1 MSTGTFSMD
10 IQTEP
15 FLLVVSLGTAVIAI
29 SFALDILWAHVIPL
43 RSFYYAI
50 RAPGVIVHECSHILG
65 CIITGAK
72 IKKVV
77 FFSEEGGSVTY
88 TSSKIPYIGDVV
100 ISTAPLVCIPIVL
113 AGFTWVFSQYLGCV
127 FPPMPIAVNSMDTLL
142 GLVVTITTLFTQ
154 NLIVR
159 FNPWFIVYLYLTVT
173 LVLSLAPSAQD
184 MKNAAVG
191 IGIIL
196 FVCILILLSS
206 LPSLVSILESIIRLI
221 GIGFTF
227 GLMFEIIAL
236 AISTPLMVWYLY
248 KRF

>member
-1 MSTGTFSMD
+1 MN
-10 IQTEP
+10 IPTEP
-15 FLLVVSLGTAVIAI
+15 FLLVVLLGTGVIAI
-29 SFALDILWAHVIPL
+29 SFALDILWAQVMPL
-43 RSFYYAI
+43 RSLYYAI

-72 IKKVV
+72 IKKIV

-88 TSSKIPYIGDVV
+88 TSSKIPYVGDVV

-113 AGFTWVFSQYLGCV
+113 AGLTWVFSQYLGCV
-127 FPPMPIAVNSMDTLL
+127 FPPMLIAVNSMDTLL
-142 GLVVTITTLFTQ
+142 GLVITITILFTQ
-154 NLIVR
+154 NLVVR

-184 MKNAAVG
+184 MKNAAIG
-191 IGIIL
+191 MGIIL
-196 FVCILILLSS
+196 IAGIMILLSS

-236 AISTPLMVWYLY
+236 VISSPLMIWYLY
-248 KRF
+248 KHF

>member
-1 MSTGTFSMD
+1 MD

-15 FLLVVSLGTAVIAI
+15 FLLVVLLGSGVIAI
-29 SFALDILWAHVIPL
+29 SFALDILWAHVMPL

-65 CIITGAK
+65 CFITGAK

-88 TSSKIPYIGDVV
+88 TTSKIPYIGDVV

-113 AGFTWVFSQYLGCV
+113 AGLTWIFSQYLGCV
-127 FPPMPIAVNSMDTLL
+127 FPPTPVAVNSIDTLL
-142 GLVVTITTLFTQ
+142 GLVIAITILFTQ
-154 NLIVR
+154 NLVVR

-173 LVLSLAPSAQD
+173 LVLSLAPSVQD
-184 MKNAAVG
+184 MKNAVVG

-196 FVCILILLSS
+196 LACILILLSS
-206 LPSLVSILESIIRLI
+206 LPSLVSFLKSILRLI

-236 AISTPLMVWYLY
+236 LISTPLVVWYLSR
-248 KRF
+248 RF

>member
-1 MSTGTFSMD
+1 MSIGTFSMD
-10 IQTEP
+10 IPTEP
-15 FLLVVSLGTAVIAI
+15 FLIVILLGIGVIAI
-29 SFALDILWAHVIPL
+29 SLALDVLWAHVVPL
-43 RSFYYAI
+43 RSFYYVI

-77 FFSEEGGSVTY
+77 FFSEKGGSVTY

-100 ISTAPLVCIPIVL
+100 ISTAPLVCIPLVL
-113 AGFTWVFSQYLGCV
+113 AGCTWVFSQYLGCV
-127 FPPMPIAVNSMDTLL
+127 FPPMSITVDSMDALL
-142 GLVVTITTLFTQ
+142 GMVITITTLFTQ

-184 MKNAAVG
+184 MKNAAIG
-191 IGIIL
+191 MGIIL
-196 FVCILILLSS
+196 IAGILILLSS
-206 LPSLVSILESIIRLI
+206 LPSLISILESIIRLI

-236 AISTPLMVWYLY
+236 VVSSPLMIWYLY

>member
-1 MSTGTFSMD
+1 MN
-10 IQTEP
+10 IPTEP
-15 FLLVVSLGTAVIAI
+15 FLLVVLLGTGVIAI
-29 SFALDILWAHVIPL
+29 SFALDILWAQVMPL
-43 RSFYYAI
+43 RSLYYAI

-72 IKKVV
+72 IKKIV

-100 ISTAPLVCIPIVL
+100 ISSAPLVCIPVVL
-113 AGFTWVFSQYLGCV
+113 AGLTWVFSQYLGCV
-127 FPPMPIAVNSMDTLL
+127 FPPMPIAVNSINALL
-142 GLVVTITTLFTQ
+142 ELVVTITILFTQ
-154 NLIVR
+154 NLVVR
-159 FNPWFIVYLYLTVT
+159 FNPWFIVYLYFTVT

-196 FVCILILLSS
+196 IACILILLSS
-206 LPSLVSILESIIRLI
+206 LSSLVSILESIIRLI

-236 AISTPLMVWYLY
+236 VISTPLMVWYVL
-248 KRF
+248 RRS

>member
-1 MSTGTFSMD
+1 MSIGTFSMD
-10 IQTEP
+10 IPTEP
-15 FLLVVSLGTAVIAI
+15 FLIVILLGIGVIAI
-29 SFALDILWAHVIPL
+29 SLALDVLWAHVVPL
-43 RSFYYAI
+43 RSFYYVI

-77 FFSEEGGSVTY
+77 FFSEKGGSVTY

-100 ISTAPLVCIPIVL
+100 ISTAPLVCIPLVL
-113 AGFTWVFSQYLGCV
+113 AGCTWVFSQYLGCV
-127 FPPMPIAVNSMDTLL
+127 FPPMSITVDSMDALL
-142 GLVVTITTLFTQ
+142 VMVITITTLFTQ

-184 MKNAAVG
+184 MKNAAIG
-191 IGIIL
+191 MGIIL
-196 FVCILILLSS
+196 IAGILILLSS
-206 LPSLVSILESIIRLI
+206 LPSLISILESIIRLI

-236 AISTPLMVWYLY
+236 VVSSPLMIWYLY

>member
-1 MSTGTFSMD
+1 MN
-10 IQTEP
+10 IATEP
-15 FLLVVSLGTAVIAI
+15 FLIVVLLGIGVIAI
-29 SFALDILWAHVIPL
+29 SLVLDILWAQVIPL
-43 RSFYYAI
+43 RSLYYVI

-77 FFSEEGGSVTY
+77 FFSQEGGSVTY
-88 TSSKIPYIGDVV
+88 TPSKIPYIGNVV

-113 AGFTWVFSQYLGCV
+113 AGLTWVFSQYLGCV
-127 FPPMPIAVNSMDTLL
+127 LPPMPIAVNSMDALY
-142 GLVVTITTLFTQ
+142 GLVITIAILFTQ
-154 NLIVR
+154 NFIVR
-159 FNPWFIVYLYLTVT
+159 FNPWIIVYLYFTVT

-184 MKNAAVG
+184 MKNAAIG
-191 IGIIL
+191 MGIIL
-196 FVCILILLSS
+196 IAGILILLSS

-236 AISTPLMVWYLY
+236 VISSPLMIWYLY
-248 KRF
+248 KHL

>member
-1 MSTGTFSMD
+1 MD

-15 FLLVVSLGTAVIAI
+15 FLLVVLLGSGVIAI
-29 SFALDILWAHVIPL
+29 SFALDILWAHVMPL

-50 RAPGVIVHECSHILG
+50 RAPGVIVHESSHILG
-65 CIITGAK
+65 CFITGAK

-88 TSSKIPYIGDVV
+88 TTSKIPYIGDVV

-113 AGFTWVFSQYLGCV
+113 AGLTWIFSQYLGCV
-127 FPPMPIAVNSMDTLL
+127 FPPTPLSVNSMDTLL
-142 GLVVTITTLFTQ
+142 GLVIAIIILFTQ
-154 NLIVR
+154 NLVVR

-173 LVLSLAPSAQD
+173 LVLSLAPSVQD

-196 FVCILILLSS
+196 LACILILLSS
-206 LPSLVSILESIIRLI
+206 LPSLVSFLKSILRLI

-236 AISTPLMVWYLY
+236 LISTPLVVWYLSR
-248 KRF
+248 RF

>member
-1 MSTGTFSMD
+1 MN
-10 IQTEP
+10 IATEP
-15 FLLVVSLGTAVIAI
+15 FLIVVLLGIGVIAI
-29 SFALDILWAHVIPL
+29 SLVLDILWAQVIPL
-43 RSFYYAI
+43 RSLYYAI

-77 FFSEEGGSVTY
+77 FFSQGGGSVTY
-88 TSSKIPYIGDVV
+88 TSSKIPYIGDVI

-113 AGFTWVFSQYLGCV
+113 AGLTWVFSQYLGCF

-142 GLVVTITTLFTQ
+142 GLVITITILVTQ
-154 NLIVR
+154 NLVVR

-184 MKNAAVG
+184 MKNAAIG
-191 IGIIL
+191 IGII
-196 FVCILILLSS
+196 FIACILILLSS
-206 LPSLVSILESIIRLI
+206 LPALVTVLENVTRLI

-236 AISTPLMVWYLY
+236 VISTPLMVWYLY
-248 KRF
+248 KHF

>member
-1 MSTGTFSMD
+1 MN
-10 IQTEP
+10 IPAEP
-15 FLLVVSLGTAVIAI
+15 FLMVVLLGTGVIAI
-29 SFALDILWAHVIPL
+29 SFALDILWAQVIPL
-43 RSFYYAI
+43 RSLYYAI

-77 FFSEEGGSVTY
+77 FFSQEGGSVTY
-88 TSSKIPYIGDVV
+88 TPSKIPYIGDVV

-113 AGFTWVFSQYLGCV
+113 AGLTWVFSQYLGCV
-127 FPPMPIAVNSMDTLL
+127 FPPVPIAVNSMEALY
-142 GLVVTITTLFTQ
+142 GLVITIAILFTQ

-159 FNPWFIVYLYLTVT
+159 YNPWFIVYLYLTVT

-184 MKNAAVG
+184 MKNAAIG
-191 IGIIL
+191 IGII
-196 FVCILILLSS
+196 FIACILILLSS
-206 LPSLVSILESIIRLI
+206 LPALVTVLENVTRLI

-236 AISTPLMVWYLY
+236 VISSPLMIWYLY

>member
-1 MSTGTFSMD
+1 MD

-15 FLLVVSLGTAVIAI
+15 FLLVVLLGSGVIAI
-29 SFALDILWAHVIPL
+29 SFALDILWAHVMPL

-65 CIITGAK
+65 CFITGAK

-88 TSSKIPYIGDVV
+88 TTSKIPYIGDVV
-100 ISTAPLVCIPIVL
+100 ISTAPLVCIPVVL
-113 AGFTWVFSQYLGCV
+113 AGLTWIFSQYLGCV
-127 FPPMPIAVNSMDTLL
+127 FPPTPVSVNSMDSLL
-142 GLVVTITTLFTQ
+142 GLVIAITILFTQ
-154 NLIVR
+154 NLAVR

-173 LVLSLAPSAQD
+173 LVLSLAPSVQD

-196 FVCILILLSS
+196 LACILILLSS
-206 LPSLVSILESIIRLI
+206 LPSLVSFLKSILRLI

-236 AISTPLMVWYLY
+236 LISTPLMVWYLSR
-248 KRF
+248 RF

>member
-221 GIGFTF
+221 GIG
-227 GLMFEIIAL
+227 
-236 AISTPLMVWYLY
+236 V
-248 KRF
+248 

>member
-1 MSTGTFSMD
+1 MSIGTFSMD
-10 IQTEP
+10 IPTEP
-15 FLLVVSLGTAVIAI
+15 FLIVILLGIGVIAI
-29 SFALDILWAHVIPL
+29 SLALDVLWAHVVPL
-43 RSFYYAI
+43 RSFYYVI

-77 FFSEEGGSVTY
+77 FFSEKGGSVTY

-100 ISTAPLVCIPIVL
+100 ISTAPLVCIPLVL
-113 AGFTWVFSQYLGCV
+113 AGCTWVFSQYLGCV
-127 FPPMPIAVNSMDTLL
+127 FPPMSITVDSMDALL
-142 GLVVTITTLFTQ
+142 GMVITITTLFTQ

-184 MKNAAVG
+184 MKNAAIG
-191 IGIIL
+191 MGIIL
-196 FVCILILLSS
+196 IAGILILLSS

-236 AISTPLMVWYLY
+236 VISSPLMIWYLY
-248 KRF
+248 KHL

>member
-1 MSTGTFSMD
+1 MD

-15 FLLVVSLGTAVIAI
+15 FLLVVLLGSGVIAI
-29 SFALDILWAHVIPL
+29 SFALDILWAHVVPL
-43 RSFYYAI
+43 RWFYYTI

-113 AGFTWVFSQYLGCV
+113 AGLTWIFSQYLGV
-127 FPPMPIAVNSMDTLL
+127 FFPPVPIAVNSIDTLL
-142 GLVVTITTLFTQ
+142 GLVVTITTLFTR

-159 FNPWFIVYLYLTVT
+159 LQSLVYC
-173 LVLSLAPSAQD
+173 LSLPHGHACTIPCPECAGYEKRSGRYWHHTPWVYSDTFEFSACSGQHPGKYYPSYRD
-184 MKNAAVG
+184 R
-191 IGIIL
+191 
-196 FVCILILLSS
+196 F
-206 LPSLVSILESIIRLI
+206 
-221 GIGFTF
+221 
-227 GLMFEIIAL
+227 
-236 AISTPLMVWYLY
+236 YL
-248 KRF
+248 RPHV